1 MRKIHFFWFFF
12 FLCVSCSTHDYVNEY
27 EKEEVRDSVNSGETY
42 DTIQITANDSIASE
56 VEDTVNVYEEEEVRD
71 SINPNETCDTIQNT
85 ANDSIASEVEDTVS
99 TIIPSV
105 EDEKNSVRT
114 FSVLGNSISTYTGYI
129 PNGYD
134 NYYTPSRLSVEDTW
148 WMLLSKNEEYE
159 LASNASWSGSTV
171 INSGRKSANSY
182 FTAEGR
188 LNALSVNGIPDMII
202 VLGGTND
209 WGTSAGYLGDYPI
222 EENYDLKTFRGAYSY
237 LVVRLK
243 DLYPNTS
250 IICCS
255 ILPRKQSRIQKNN
268 YGVTQ
273 QEIDESIAYIANAYS
288 VIFIDLSKCGLEK
301 DINGFTLDG
310 LHPNKA
316 GMKVV
321 ADYLYEKLKSLG
333 F

>member
-1 MRKIHFFWFFF
+1 MHSNIEIVRKIHFFWFFF

-27 EKEEVRDSVNSGETY
+27 EKEEVRDSVNS
-42 DTIQITANDSIASE
+42 S
-56 VEDTVNVYEEEEVRD
+56 
-71 SINPNETCDTIQNT
+71 ETCDTIQST

-188 LNALSVNGIPDMII
+188 LNALSVNRVPDMII

-243 DLYPNTS
+243 DLYPNAS

-255 ILPRKQSRIQKNN
+255 ILPRKQSRTQKNN

-273 QEIDESIAYIANAYS
+273 LEIDESISNIAQMYN
-288 VIFIDLSKCGLEK
+288 VFFIDMSVCGLEK
-301 DINGFTLDG
+301 DIEGLTFDG
-310 LHPNKA
+310 LHPNKV
-316 GMKVV
+316 GMKVI
-321 ADYLYEKLKSLG
+321 ADYLYEKLKSFG